1 MILSFLHVSR
11 VCDCVGASSRLTM
24 KKVFWCMQSTKQMK
38 HVTLFSLQTCKG
50 VFHSIQVLS
59 DTISM
64 HTYNHTQGILKA
76 HKCLQVRQPP
86 SLRRLCDMPCR
97 SIQHRKRVHTTP
109 TAARF
114 RPCYIY
120 HHSAVFPVPSLSFW
134 QIPCQGMLRVV
145 NGEAGSH
152 LPAMRIVWN
161 GHLHCSL

>member
-1 MILSFLHVSR
+1 VNLFL
-11 VCDCVGASSRLTM
+11 TF
-24 KKVFWCMQSTKQMK
+24 KKK
-38 HVTLFSLQTCKG
+38 HVNLFLTFCHQKQKIGIGTRLWHRLVLGSLARQQAHT
-50 VFHSIQVLS
+50 HS

-97 SIQHRKRVHTTP
+97 SIQHRKRVHTAP